1 MEKERQK
8 QNKQNVDV
16 WSNFGKWVWANKF
29 SANPHTYW
37 YLYGSFNIMHNLV
50 NLFAMSNIQ
59 RMLFIFILF
68 QRPADET

>member
-16 WSNFGKWVWANKF
+16 WSNFGKWVWAKKF
-29 SANPHTYW
+29 SANPHT

-50 NLFAMSNIQ
+50 YLFAMSNMQ
-59 RMLFIFILF
+59 RTFFIFI
-68 QRPADET
+68 QI